1 MPFPKKGL
9 LLSCQIPPLTIP
21 FSSTLPSLAF
31 SASIDSIGSQHA
43 QGSLLEAGLMPLLG
57 RVVGA
62 LTDSRGVGDSSWR
75 GSWVEVFR

>member
-1 MPFPKKGL
+1 MFQKNL
-9 LLSCQIPPLTIP
+9 LDASVLSCAGTVVSNVCMLEK
-21 FSSTLPSLAF
+21 
-31 SASIDSIGSQHA
+31 
-43 QGSLLEAGLMPLLG
+43 LLEAGLMPLLG